1 MSRSKAT
8 LRSLPSKLGEHTL
21 QVLQEK

>member
-21 QVLQEK
+21 QVLKKK